1 MSLTVAKK
9 SPTVVAIITPTVVVT
24 IMAIVVAMTTKI
36 VIMTA
41 VAIIIAVLKVKETGD
56 LMFIEQF
63 KLVFLL
69 KFFYFYT

>member
-1 MSLTVAKK
+1 M
-9 SPTVVAIITPTVVVT
+9 VAIITPTVVVT

-56 LMFIEQF
+56 LMFIE
-63 KLVFLL
+63 
-69 KFFYFYT
+69 

>member
-56 LMFIEQF
+56 LRFIEQF